1 MAVAGVAAKKKDGQ
15 TVSGDTGAWFKHDDG
30 SLYVLLCDG
39 MGSGSLAEQESA
51 LAVRLLEQFLRAG
64 VRPENALR
72 TLNSALALRNDE
84 AAGGF
89 TTIDLLRVDLFTG
102 EAGVY
107 KYGAAPTYVKKG
119 YSVSRIT
126 GTALPAGLTA
136 GEGVSPDVTRLQLEA
151 GDCVLLVTDGVA
163 GSASDQWVRD
173 RLAAFDGGSPR
184 ELAQALIDGSGGRRR
199 RPHRSGPQ
207 ARPPERMKQQPPEPK
222 GSGGCFLQSGRCSL
236 FENLYLFKQTSVLI
250 FLHNIPQMKGKNK
263 RYC

>member
-1 MAVAGVAAKKKDGQ
+1 MAVAGVVAKKKDGQ

-126 GTALPAGLTA
+126 GETPT
-136 GEGVSPDVTRLQLEA
+136 
-151 GDCVLLVTDGVA
+151 
-163 GSASDQWVRD
+163 
-173 RLAAFDGGSPR
+173 
-184 ELAQALIDGSGGRRR
+184 
-199 RPHRSGPQ
+199 
-207 ARPPERMKQQPPEPK
+207 
-222 GSGGCFLQSGRCSL
+222 
-236 FENLYLFKQTSVLI
+236 
-250 FLHNIPQMKGKNK
+250 
-263 RYC
+263 

>member
-1 MAVAGVAAKKKDGQ
+1 
-15 TVSGDTGAWFKHDDG
+15 
-30 SLYVLLCDG
+30 

-136 GEGVSPDVTRLQLEA
+136 GEG
-151 GDCVLLVTDGVA
+151 
-163 GSASDQWVRD
+163 
-173 RLAAFDGGSPR
+173 GSPR
-184 ELAQALIDGSGGRRR
+184 RDPPPVGGRRLCPSGHR
-199 RPHRSGPQ
+199 RRGRQRIRPVGAGP
-207 ARPPERMKQQPPEPK
+207 A
-222 GSGGCFLQSGRCSL
+222 GRL
-236 FENLYLFKQTSVLI
+236 
-250 FLHNIPQMKGKNK
+250 
-263 RYC
+263 